1 MSSCQY
7 YRNLFGNAKKVAA
20 VDIGWAGSGAISLSH
35 LAEKVWML
43 DTDVIGIIAGT
54 NTINNAE
61 PDASESFLQSGK
73 LVSYLYSQSFNRD
86 LMKKHNPNKDYNI
99 FWELLLSSQTP
110 QFVGFDFDE
119 NGDVKLEF
127 GKRDFNQEGIAE
139 IQNGIRDFADDY
151 TARFKG
157 YPNMFNISGRD
168 AYAPMLLAAGN
179 DEEYLRM
186 IEEKFD
192 LQVNI

>member
-1 MSSCQY
+1 
-7 YRNLFGNAKKVAA
+7 
-20 VDIGWAGSGAISLSH
+20 
-35 LAEKVWML
+35 
-43 DTDVIGIIAGT
+43 
-54 NTINNAE
+54 
-61 PDASESFLQSGK
+61 
-73 LVSYLYSQSFNRD
+73 
-86 LMKKHNPNKDYNI
+86 MKKHNPNKDYNI

-151 TARFKG
+151 TARFKD

-168 AYAPMLLAAGN
+168 AYAPMLLVAGN